1 MKRLIRLIFVA
12 LAAWVAYKYLADRD
26 IKAAQ
31 VVDKAVEWAREV
43 VEGVEWVERVES
55 SFAEASEDREVE
67 GSFGAGLPDLNIR
80 MEDDSPV
87 RVQSPSVPDV
97 PDPSTAVEYPVSS
110 KMFSGGVEYAELD
123 RYASETPPEAEKSM
137 EALVGWLTEPAS
149 GELQKARL
157 IFTWVATHVW
167 YDDNGYN
174 TGNYAGTSP
183 AEVFRNRVSVCQ
195 GYSELFAALCNMAG
209 IEAVTITGYSKG
221 VSYRPGSSFSD
232 TNHAWNAANI
242 DGQWRLFDVTW
253 ASGYGRGVNGRLV
266 TVHEFNDYWFN
277 VNPNE
282 AIFSH
287 LPEDDR
293 WQLNNPKIT
302 KYQFERLPYI
312 LSQYFKLGFSGDQCF
327 PAVLDGTVQS
337 LPEAYSVSGD
347 IKVLSMP
354 YSGRIPSGQT
364 IRLRV
369 AAGEGITPAYE
380 NGGRITDMTR
390 DGNEYTALITT
401 VPGEFRLMMT
411 YGGGSYET
419 ALVYTVL

>member
-1 MKRLIRLIFVA
+1 MKKLVKLIFIAVVA
-12 LAAWVAYKYLADRD
+12 GVTYKYLTDKD
-26 IKAAQ
+26 ITVDDFFGKAM
-31 VVDKAVEWAREV
+31 DWARELV
-43 VEGVEWVERVES
+43 EEVEEVKKVEGVEGS
-55 SFAEASEDREVE
+55 S
-67 GSFGAGLPDLNIR
+67 GAGLPDLNVR
-80 MEDDSPV
+80 MDDDSPE
-87 RVQSPSVPDV
+87 RAQSLSLPDV
-97 PDPSTAVEYPVSS
+97 TDPSTVVEYPVSS
-110 KMFSGGVEYAELD
+110 QVLSGITEFAELD
-123 RYASETPPEAEKSM
+123 RYASETPPEAETSM
-137 EALVGWLTEPAS
+137 ETLAAWLSDHAS
-149 GELQKARL
+149 GELEKARL

-183 AEVFRNRVSVCQ
+183 AEVFRNRISVCQ

-209 IEAVTITGYSKG
+209 IEAVTVTGYSKG
-221 VSYRPGSSFSD
+221 ISYRPGSSFSD

-242 DGQWRLFDVTW
+242 DGQWMLFDPTW
-253 ASGYGRGVNGRLV
+253 ASGFGRRVNGRLV
-266 TVHEFNDYWFN
+266 TVHEFNGYWFN

-302 KYQFERLPYI
+302 KYQFERLPYVS
-312 LSQYFKLGFSGDQCF
+312 SQYFKLGFSGDQCF

-354 YSGRIPSGQT
+354 YSGRIPSGHA

-369 AAGEGITPAYE
+369 ATGEGITPAYE
-380 NGGRITDMTR
+380 NGGRIINMTR
-390 DGNEYTALITT
+390 DGDGYTAVVTT
-401 VPGEFRLMMT
+401 VPGELRLMMT